1 MNKTLPLDFW
11 LVARF
16 GASGIF
22 CTLVHLGVVWLASR
36 GLQWPLGWA
45 NAVAYA
51 VANLVSW
58 LLQSRWTF
66 RGRPRSR
73 QRWLIASL
81 ALLAVSALCGRAV
94 DALWPG
100 AAFGWLLAVA
110 PIVLGSFF
118 VMRAWVFAGEA
129 AP

>member
-1 MNKTLPLDFW
+1 MNKTLSLDFG

-16 GASGIF
+16 GVSGILS
-22 CTLVHLGVVWLASR
+22 TLVHLGVVWLASR
-36 GLQWPLGWA
+36 WLQWPLGLA

-73 QRWLIASL
+73 QRWVIASL

-110 PIVLGSFF
+110 PIILASFF
-118 VMRAWVFAGEA
+118 VMRAWVFAGEGR
-129 AP
+129 P